1 MDHQSVLKEKY
12 REIGRIW
19 AMYEFECEPDWCT
32 IDTLLEI
39 LTDEQNK
46 AELETY
52 KELENGKQYEQ
63 LKLPFSD

>member
-1 MDHQSVLKEKY
+1 MDYQSALKEKY

-19 AMYEFECEPDWCT
+19 AMYEFECEPDGFT
-32 IDTLLEI
+32 IDTLLTI

-52 KELENGKQYEQ
+52 KELENGGQCEQ
-63 LKLPFSD
+63 PELPFGD